1 MKTGFRSFLIAIF
14 FLHLRRIVGFTVRSS
29 SLARS
34 NVNNGERRN
43 VMKVYETSEE
53 GEGPT
58 NALGDDSL
66 AKLKVEASSP
76 FRLLRQFIYGA
87 MFAGGGV
94 GTVTQLPQLIQAFQ
108 NDGDKVNA
116 LINVGIDSGAV
127 IAGVFLWK
135 SESDKA
141 KIKLEAFTEKQN
153 QISGTE
159 AQARENILG
168 MLPVEIQ
175 VSEQNENST
184 KIVSLNDLNLKGMQ
198 NVIIVAG
205 DEKFVKDTVI
215 SARLEGNDMFT
226 SKETMVIPFIVGVV
240 ENQLDSKESK
250 GFGNKQES
258 LMSSPY
264 IAKPQQLTVWEAFI
278 QKEIEMAENQ
288 GTKDAAKQGIVVAIK
303 KTGKVVR
310 RGIGMPPWKIVVE
323 DFKK

>member
-1 MKTGFRSFLIAIF
+1 MPLTSAKTYTNHWYRYSKHI
-14 FLHLRRIVGFTVRSS
+14 
-29 SLARS
+29 
-34 NVNNGERRN
+34 
-43 VMKVYETSEE
+43 MTSE
-53 GEGPT
+53 
-58 NALGDDSL
+58 LGYVSH
-66 AKLKVEASSP
+66 SH
-76 FRLLRQFIYGA
+76 
-87 MFAGGGV
+87 
-94 GTVTQLPQLIQAFQ
+94 
-108 NDGDKVNA
+108 
-116 LINVGIDSGAV
+116 GI
-127 IAGVFLWK
+127 WH
-135 SESDKA
+135 
-141 KIKLEAFTEKQN
+141 IKLEAFTEKQN
-153 QISGTE
+153 QMSGTE

-264 IAKPQQLTVWEAFI
+264 IAKPQQVSTF
-278 QKEIEMAENQ
+278 KMPFNN
-288 GTKDAAKQGIVVAIK
+288 
-303 KTGKVVR
+303 VVR
-310 RGIGMPPWKIVVE
+310 SI
-323 DFKK
+323 F